1 MKEIKLLS
9 AAWYKDEQITIEF
22 PDSWDIT
29 VLGDQIL
36 PELPHISIKE
46 QIKNPI
52 GSKTL
57 NQLAKN
63 RTRAVIIVDDLTRP
77 TPADILIDVVLAE
90 LANAGIP
97 NEAITIIVGGGAHK
111 PATRDDI
118 RRKLGPNIPSS
129 ICVKPHNSHEDLIF
143 LGTTTKGTPI
153 YINREVYESDLK
165 IGVGCIYPH
174 PAAGFSGGSKILVP
188 GVAGYKTIQYMHDHL
203 RGADHRAGSLDTEFG
218 NEIEQIATQVHL
230 DFIVN
235 VVLNQQRQIAAI
247 FAGDKNIAHRQGVE
261 FASKQYRIKRV
272 KDADLVVAD
281 MYPFDAD
288 LQFAY
293 DRGFWPLH
301 QAKNDASKIVLAACP
316 IGIGDHELFPLES
329 AVRTRMLR
337 RLKNFQI
344 RDLKTI
350 LYRIKSG
357 RNMIKKKSL
366 DFMMLT
372 QGISEEELR
381 TIFPNGEIYH
391 QWDNLLL
398 ELKRRHTKPHVKV
411 AVYRCAP
418 FLIDLQV

>member
-1 MKEIKLLS
+1 MKKINLLS
-9 AAWYKDEQITIEF
+9 AAWYQDEKMTIEF

-29 VLGDQIL
+29 MLGDKIL
-36 PELPHISIKE
+36 PELPHASIKE

-63 RTRAVIIVDDLTRP
+63 RARAVIIVDDLTRP
-77 TPADILIDVVLAE
+77 TPADILIDVVLVE
-90 LANAGIP
+90 LASAGIP
-97 NEAITIIVGGGAHK
+97 NKAITIIVGGGAHK
-111 PATRDDI
+111 PASRDDI

-129 ICVKPHNSHEDLIF
+129 IRVKPHYSHEDLIF
-143 LGTTTKGTPI
+143 LGTTSKGTPL

-188 GVAGYKTIQYMHDHL
+188 GVAGYKTIQHLHDHL
-203 RGADHRAGSLDTEFG
+203 RGADHRAGSLDTEFR

-235 VVLNQQRQIAAI
+235 VVLNQQRKIAAI
-247 FAGDKNIAHRQGVE
+247 FTGDKNIAHRQGVE
-261 FASKQYRIKRV
+261 FASKQYRIQSV
-272 KDADLVVAD
+272 NDADIIIAD

-301 QAKNDASKIVLAACP
+301 KAKRDASKIVLAACP
-316 IGIGDHELFPLES
+316 EGVGDHELFPLES
-329 AVRTRMLR
+329 AVQVRISR
-337 RLKNFQI
+337 RLRNFKV
-344 RDLKTI
+344 RDLKT
-350 LYRIKSG
+350 LPYRIKSG

-372 QGISEEELR
+372 QGIREEELR
-381 TIFPNGEIYH
+381 PIFPNGEIYH

-398 ELKRRHTKPHVKV
+398 ELKRRHTKPPVKV
-411 AVYRCAP
+411 AVYKCAP
-418 FLIDLQV
+418 FLIDL

>member
-1 MKEIKLLS
+1 MKKINLQS
-9 AAWYKDEQITIEF
+9 AAWYQDEQMTIEF

-29 VLGDQIL
+29 VLGDKIL
-36 PELPHISIKE
+36 PELPRTSIKE

-63 RTRAVIIVDDLTRP
+63 RARAVIIVDDLTRP
-77 TPADILIDVVLAE
+77 TPAAVLVDTLIAE
-90 LANAGIP
+90 LTNAGIP
-97 NEAITIIVGGGAHK
+97 NESITIIVGGGAHK

-129 ICVKPHNSHEDLIF
+129 IRVKPHNSHDDLIF
-143 LGTTTKGTPI
+143 LGTTSKGTPL

-203 RGADHRAGSLDTEFG
+203 RGADHRAGSLDTEFR
-218 NEIEQIATQVHL
+218 NEIELIATQVHL

-235 VVLNQQRQIAAI
+235 VVLNQQRQITAI

-261 FASKQYRIKRV
+261 FASKQYHV
-272 KDADLVVAD
+272 QPMNGADIIIAD
-281 MYPFDAD
+281 IYPFDAD

-301 QAKNDASKIVLAACP
+301 QAKRDASRIVLAACP
-316 IGIGDHELFPLES
+316 DGVGDHELFPLES
-329 AVRTRMLR
+329 AVQVRISR
-337 RLKNFQI
+337 RLRNFKM
-344 RDLKTI
+344 RDLKT
-350 LYRIKSG
+350 LPYRIKSG

-381 TIFPNGEIYH
+381 PIFPNGEIYH

-398 ELKRRHTKPHVKV
+398 ELKRRHTKPPVKV
-411 AVYRCAP
+411 AVYKCAP
-418 FLIDLQV
+418 FLIDL

>member
-9 AAWYKDEQITIEF
+9 AAWYQDEQITLEF

-29 VLGDQIL
+29 MLGDQIL
-36 PELPHISIKE
+36 PALPLTSIKE
-46 QIKNPI
+46 QIENPV

-63 RTRAVIIVDDLTRP
+63 RVRAVIIVDDLTRP
-77 TPADILIDVVLAE
+77 TPAAVLVDILIAE
-90 LANAGIP
+90 LTNAGIP
-97 NEAITIIVGGGAHK
+97 NESITIIVGGGAHK
-111 PATRDDI
+111 PATGDDI
-118 RRKLGPNIPSS
+118 RRKLGPYIPSS
-129 ICVKPHNSHEDLIF
+129 IRVKPHNSHEDLIF
-143 LGTTTKGTPI
+143 LGTTSKGTPL

-188 GVAGYKTIQYMHDHL
+188 GVAGYKTIQHLHDHL
-203 RGADHRAGSLDTEFG
+203 RGADHRAGSLDTEFR

-235 VVLNQQRQIAAI
+235 VVLNQQRQITAV
-247 FAGDKNIAHRQGVE
+247 FAGDKNIAHRQGVD
-261 FASKQYRIKRV
+261 FASKQYHVQPING
-272 KDADLVVAD
+272 ADIIIAD

-301 QAKNDASKIVLAACP
+301 QAKRDASKIVLAACP
-316 IGIGDHELFPLES
+316 EGVGDHELFPLES
-329 AVRTRMLR
+329 AVQARISR
-337 RLKNFQI
+337 RLRNFKM
-344 RDLKTI
+344 RDLKT
-350 LYRIKSG
+350 LPYRIQSG

-381 TIFPNGEIYH
+381 PIFPNGKIYH
-391 QWDNLLL
+391 QWNNLLL
-398 ELKRRHTKPHVKV
+398 ELKHRHTKQPVKA
-411 AVYRCAP
+411 AVYKCAP
-418 FLIDLQV
+418 FLIDL

>member
-9 AAWYKDEQITIEF
+9 AAWYQDEQITLEF

-36 PELPHISIKE
+36 PELPHTLIKE
-46 QIKNPI
+46 QIENPI
-52 GSKTL
+52 GSETL

-63 RTRAVIIVDDLTRP
+63 RARAVIIVDDLTRP
-77 TPADILIDVVLAE
+77 TPADILIDVVLVE

-111 PATRDDI
+111 PATGDDI

-129 ICVKPHNSHEDLIF
+129 IRVKPHNSHEDHIF
-143 LGTTTKGTPI
+143 LGTTSKGTPL

-188 GVAGYKTIQYMHDHL
+188 GVAGYKTIQYLHDHL
-203 RGADHRAGSLDTEFG
+203 RGADHRAGSLDTEFR

-235 VVLNQQRQIAAI
+235 VVLNQQRQITAV
-247 FAGDKNIAHRQGVE
+247 FAGDKNIAHRQGVD
-261 FASKQYRIKRV
+261 FASKQYHV
-272 KDADLVVAD
+272 QPVNGADIIIAD

-301 QAKNDASKIVLAACP
+301 QAKRDASKIVLAACP
-316 IGIGDHELFPLES
+316 IGVGDHELFPLES
-329 AVRTRMLR
+329 AVQARISR
-337 RLKNFQI
+337 RLRNFKM
-344 RDLKTI
+344 RDLKT
-350 LYRIKSG
+350 LPYRIQSG
-357 RNMIKKKSL
+357 RNMVKKKSL

-381 TIFPNGEIYH
+381 PIFPNGKIYH
-391 QWDNLLL
+391 QWNNLLL
-398 ELKRRHTKPHVKV
+398 ELKHRHTKPPVKV
-411 AVYRCAP
+411 TVYKCAP
-418 FLIDLQV
+418 FLIDL